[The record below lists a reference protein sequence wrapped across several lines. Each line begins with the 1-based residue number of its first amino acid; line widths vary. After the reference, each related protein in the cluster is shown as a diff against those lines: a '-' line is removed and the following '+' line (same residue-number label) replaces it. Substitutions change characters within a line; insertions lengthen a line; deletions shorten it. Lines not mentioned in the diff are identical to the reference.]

1 MKFALKE
8 LLLAMELLLVQHVQ
22 LVTTALLLD
31 LPLFLVPMECGL
43 QDQLSIVH
51 LVMTGI
57 FANRLKQVQLL
68 LEKPAQLDLY
78 VILMI

>member
-8 LLLAMELLLVQHVQ
+8 LPLVMEQLLVLLAQ

-31 LPLFLVPMECGL
+31 SPLFLVHMECGQ

-57 FANRLKQVQLL
+57 FANKLKQVQLL
-68 LEKPAQLDLY
+68 LEKLAQLALSA
-78 VILMI
+78 ILTI

>member
-8 LLLAMELLLVQHVQ
+8 LLLDMELLLVQHAQ

-31 LPLFLVPMECGL
+31 LPLFLAPMECGL
-43 QDQLSIVH
+43 RDQLSIVH

-57 FANRLKQVQLL
+57 FANRLKQVQLP
-68 LEKPAQLDLY
+68 LEKPAQLDLF